1 MRKWRLAISTAGIV
15 ATIAGFAVPVLG
27 QSVEPIAKL
36 DGDRFVERL
45 AEQGPKGS
53 ANKRSREILAEACE
67 RGIDPI
73 QVLFAAIEHFMKRAK
88 ETTGEEQ
95 DGHMLSA
102 VWVAKEAAPF
112 CHPRLRAVELTSS
125 DSPPVGAQADMLLLG
140 RMTRGRVDR
149 AIAG

>member
-1 MRKWRLAISTAGIV
+1 MSSRWQ
-15 ATIAGFAVPVLG
+15 PG
-27 QSVEPIAKL
+27 QSGNRAGRPT
-36 DGDRFVERL
+36 
-45 AEQGPKGS
+45 GS
-53 ANKRSREILAEACE
+53 ANKRSREILAEARE

-102 VWVAKEAAPF
+102 VSVAKEAAPF

-125 DSPPVGAQADMLLLG
+125 DNPPPAARITPYTDEEFDLRWRAYMAGKSERARRSPGL
-140 RMTRGRVDR
+140 
-149 AIAG
+149 